1 MSDPKGFFCYEWF
14 DSLEKLNCTE
24 LPPRKAFYSLLKNET
39 ISEEDYETCQQ
50 VWNEKNMQRFG
61 DYVQYYNN
69 LDVTGLVEG
78 VEKMIKV
85 KINDRLDM
93 FKDSVSLPG
102 LTQRYLF
109 RNLGDDYFTIFGEEL
124 QTPVTKN

>member
-1 MSDPKGFFCYEWF
+1 
-14 DSLEKLNCTE
+14 
-24 LPPRKAFYSLLKNET
+24 
-39 ISEEDYETCQQ
+39 
-50 VWNEKNMQRFG
+50 MQRFG

-109 RNLGDDYFTIFGEEL
+109 RNLGDDYFTIFGEEHKHL
-124 QTPVTKN
+124 YKEMKENVVGGSSIIFNRYQEKK